1 MENFLT
7 PSNITFILGILAIIF
22 SVFNYFKNPQTNI
35 EKNQIKAD
43 EELKDKA
50 TILSQKEVENKA
62 NVLEKQF
69 QWYMDTNEKKFS
81 DFSKRLEDAFLLAS
95 NHTHTVDVKVDM
107 LTKESNDWHLK
118 ISNQM
123 TDISRIIEERIPKKQ

>member
-1 MENFLT
+1 METFLT

-22 SVFNYFKNPQTNI
+22 SVFNYFRNPQITV
-35 EKNQIKAD
+35 EKKQIQAD

-69 QWYMDTNEKKFS
+69 QWYMNSNEKKFAE
-81 DFSKRLEDAFLLAS
+81 FAKRLEDAFLMAS
-95 NHTHTVDVKVDM
+95 NHTHTVDVKVDG
-107 LTKESNDWHLK
+107 LIKESNDWHLK

-123 TDISRIIEERIPKKQ
+123 TDLSRIIEERVPRK